1 MPADGQIPS
10 VFMGTGNGAGP
21 CPRRQ
26 SKVSTES
33 GFKSQHLLLPL
44 DSF

>member
-10 VFMGTGNGAGP
+10 IFTGTGNGAGL
-21 CPRRQ
+21 CPGRQ
-26 SKVSTES
+26 SKASTES